1 MQPPPHSFTGLPLKP
16 IPLPTYSDPCLHKEG
31 PGTVTPMQP
40 PPRAADGR
48 TSLLRRDQE
57 LLLQCSPPRTA
68 LHRPTLIQYARDWHT
83 ATILG
88 HPCDRDPA
96 KQWMHPPACLAHG
109 APVELVIGTRCPTP
123 GLGLWSRGTR
133 DKASS
138 AITSPAAHGSDPGAP
153 PQGERGTRD
162 KPRRL
167 SPPPHHSVKI
177 LLLRPRS
184 TRDKASS
191 AITSPAAHG

>member
-68 LHRPTLIQYARDWHT
+68 LHRPTLIQYTRDWRT

-88 HPCDRDPA
+88 HPSDRDPPVE
-96 KQWMHPPACLAHG
+96 WMHPPACLAHG
-109 APVELVIGTRCPTP
+109 APVELSWLLV
-123 GLGLWSRGTR
+123 
-133 DKASS
+133 
-138 AITSPAAHGSDPGAP
+138 PGAP
-153 PQGERGTRD
+153 PQASGCGREVHVIRPRRQSPPPRRTAAILGHLHRGREVHVI

-167 SPPPHHSVKI
+167 SPPPQHSVAI
-177 LLLRPRS
+177 FA
-184 TRDKASS
+184 ASEKY
-191 AITSPAAHG
+191 T